1 MTNSGPLP
9 SPKLRVSPMNK
20 NLLGRR
26 VVDERRRTSLRS
38 SMAVHSVPV
47 SGWMSRD
54 AVAFNSGEFALMLR
68 WRCGA
73 VRAGRREL
81 GRTSVRV
88 G

>member
-1 MTNSGPLP
+1 M
-9 SPKLRVSPMNK
+9 SPMNK

-73 VRAGRREL
+73 VRAGRVA
-81 GRTSVRV
+81 SSRV
-88 G
+88 APLCVKSLHRFGL